1 MSRISVSK
9 LVSKLKRI
17 GKELLVRESGSPD
30 DRTALL
36 VSWVTSDGMFC
47 PAALDAWELVSAK
60 PKLQP
65 AVAPKAVVLEATG
78 RFNPEY
84 LAALRA

>member
-9 LVSKLKRI
+9 LVSKLKLI
-17 GKELLVRESGSPD
+17 GKELLARESGNPD
-30 DRTALL
+30 DRTALF

-47 PAALDAWELVSAK
+47 PAALDAWELVSAQ

>member
-9 LVSKLKRI
+9 IVSKLKLF
-17 GKELLVRESGSPD
+17 GKELLARESSSPD
-30 DRTALL
+30 DRTALF

-47 PAALDAWELVSAK
+47 PAAIDAWGLVSAQ
-60 PKLQP
+60 PNLQP
-65 AVAPKAVVLEATG
+65 AVVPKAVVLEATG

-84 LAALRA
+84 LSALGA